1 MFRRLSSTVLISAS
15 LLLAVGG
22 AAEAAVP
29 ASAGQAGG
37 QNYFQCQIK
46 RDDYARRGYT
56 VDPCV
61 YYPSTGNWLFFYSNL
76 HAE

>member
-1 MFRRLSSTVLISAS
+1 MLRRLLSTILISAS

-22 AAEAAVP
+22 AAQAAVP
-29 ASAGQAGG
+29 AKGQAGG

-56 VDPCV
+56 VTPCE
-61 YYPSTGNWLFFYSNL
+61 YYPSSGNWMFFYSDL
-76 HAE
+76 QVG